1 MSTLADV
8 FAVLNE
14 LQAERVVE
22 DYAVGGAM
30 AVLFYAE
37 PARTYDVDV
46 FVLMPGSGEGLVDL
60 SRLYGW
66 LGDRGFPPDAEH
78 VLIHSVPV
86 QFLPAYNALVEEA
99 VKEARRLNYDDTPVR
114 VVSPEHLVAL
124 ALQAGGSRRRE
135 RAAQL
140 LESGAVDRIML
151 RRLLETHGIDPG
163 SVLDE

>member
-8 FAVLNE
+8 FRVLNE
-14 LQAERVVE
+14 LRAERVVE

-37 PARTYDVDV
+37 PARTYDLDV
-46 FVLMPGSGEGLVDL
+46 FVALPVATDDLLDL
-60 SRLYGW
+60 SILYGW
-66 LGDRGFPPDAEH
+66 LRHRGFTPDAEH
-78 VLIHSVPV
+78 VLIHGVPV
-86 QFLPAYNALVEEA
+86 QFLPTYNRLVEEA
-99 VKEARRLNYDDTPVR
+99 VKGARELDYDDTMVR

-140 LESGAVDRIML
+140 LEAGAVDRAAL
-151 RRLLETHGIDPG
+151 RAILERHGLEAG
-163 SVLDE
+163 GLLDE

>member
-1 MSTLADV
+1 MSTLASV
-8 FAVLNE
+8 FAVLND

-46 FVLMPGSGEGLVDL
+46 FVLLPGSREGLVDL
-60 SRLYGW
+60 SQLYSW
-66 LGDRGFPPDAEH
+66 LRDRGFSPDAEH

-99 VKEARRLNYDDTPVR
+99 VKEARQLDYDDTPVR
-114 VVSPEHLVAL
+114 VVSPEHLLAL

-140 LESGAVDRIML
+140 LESGAVDRAVL
-151 RRLLETHGIDPG
+151 VPLLERHDLAAGG
-163 SVLDE
+163 LLDE

>member
-8 FAVLNE
+8 FGVLNQ
-14 LQAERVVE
+14 LRAERVVE
-22 DYAVGGAM
+22 QYAIGGAM

-46 FVLMPGSGEGLVDL
+46 FIALRGAGDGLLDL
-60 SRLYGW
+60 SALYGW
-66 LGDRGFPPDAEH
+66 LRSRGFTPDAEH
-78 VLIHSVPV
+78 VLIHDVPV
-86 QFLPAYNALVEEA
+86 QFLPTYNRLVEEA
-99 VKEARRLNYDDTPVR
+99 VAEARELDYDGTPVR

-140 LESGAVDRIML
+140 LEADAVDRVAL
-151 RRLLETHGIDPG
+151 RA
-163 SVLDE
+163 VLDRHGLEAGGLLDE

>member
-8 FAVLNE
+8 FRVLNE
-14 LQAERVVE
+14 LRSERVVE
-22 DYAVGGAM
+22 QYAIGGAM

-46 FVLMPGSGEGLVDL
+46 FIALRGAGDGLLDL
-60 SRLYGW
+60 SALYGW
-66 LGDRGFPPDAEH
+66 LRSRGFTPDAEH
-78 VLIHSVPV
+78 VLIHDVPV
-86 QFLPAYNALVEEA
+86 QFLPTYNRLVEEA
-99 VKEARRLNYDDTPVR
+99 VSEARELDYDGTPVR

-140 LESGAVDRIML
+140 LEVGAVDRAAL
-151 RRLLETHGIDPG
+151 RAILGRHGLQAG
-163 SVLDE
+163 GLLDE

>member
-8 FAVLNE
+8 FGVLND
-14 LQAERVVE
+14 LRAERVVE

-37 PARTYDVDV
+37 PARTYDLDV
-46 FVLMPGSGEGLVDL
+46 FVALHGAPEDLLDL
-60 SRLYGW
+60 STLYEW
-66 LGDRGFPPDAEH
+66 LRHRGFTPDAEH
-78 VLIHSVPV
+78 VLIHGVPV
-86 QFLPAYNALVEEA
+86 QFLPTYNRLVEEA
-99 VKEARRLNYDDTPVR
+99 VKEARKLDYDDTMVR

-140 LESGAVDRIML
+140 LEAGAVDRAAL
-151 RRLLETHGIDPG
+151 RAVLGRHGLEPG
-163 SVLDE
+163 GLLDE